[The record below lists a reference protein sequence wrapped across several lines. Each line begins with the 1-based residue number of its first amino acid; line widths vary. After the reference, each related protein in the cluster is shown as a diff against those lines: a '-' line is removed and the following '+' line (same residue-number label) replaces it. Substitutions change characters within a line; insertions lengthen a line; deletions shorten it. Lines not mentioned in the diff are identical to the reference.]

1 MTIPPESVPE
11 LRHLYQ
17 RSLESRGMSDPSSCP
32 DPEAI
37 LAVVEGRAPE
47 DVRLQTLDHVAQCS
61 GCRLEL
67 DLLRALGEARPP
79 EGRRSTPWLAAA
91 ASVLVLFGAGYGL
104 TRIGGDGTP
113 VMRGPDAPLELLSPA
128 PGAVDPGE
136 IHFLWHA
143 HPEAFEYVFEV
154 VDGESRSLLTRVLT
168 DTALVMSPEE
178 LPAGEGPLLWW
189 VRANLRDGTQQAS
202 EPRIL
207 ELPSR

>member
-1 MTIPPESVPE
+1 MTTPPESVPE
-11 LRHLYQ
+11 LRRLYQ
-17 RSLESRGMSDPSSCP
+17 RSLESRGISGPDTCP
-32 DPEAI
+32 EPEAI

-61 GCRLEL
+61 GCRQEL
-67 DLLRALGEARPP
+67 DLLRALGEARPS

-91 ASVLVLFGAGYGL
+91 ASILVVFGAGYGL
-104 TRIGGDGTP
+104 SRIGGDGTA
-113 VMRGPDAPLELLSPA
+113 VLRGPDAPLDLLSPA
-128 PGAVDPGE
+128 QGAVDPGE

-143 HPEAFEYVFEV
+143 HPEAFEYVFEI

-168 DTALVMSPEE
+168 DTALVLSPEE
-178 LPAGEGPLLWW
+178 LPAAEGTLLWW
-189 VRANLRDGTQQAS
+189 VRAHLRDGTLQAS